1 MAEGFEGFTLF
12 TMSWYRAS
20 LLREP
25 SVFLLAEGLRKSRH
39 ARISDP
45 SQRSIPAGANRKC
58 SGLALIILCFVG
70 FGSKHVLFP
79 AIPTAT
85 FPHPFILWAERRS
98 IQHTQTHGFGFWDS
112 KDFLAGNLV
121 CDSCPCATCWNSSV
135 PLDPRRSV
143 AMHQHFYDSII
154 LWMKHH
160 ILAGVFIYVYC
171 MNHA

>member
-25 SVFLLAEGLRKSRH
+25 SVFLLAEGLPKSRH

-45 SQRSIPAGANRKC
+45 ASLWQEPTGNAPIWLWSYFVLLASAQSISCSQPFQQRPFRTPSY
-58 SGLALIILCFVG
+58 
-70 FGSKHVLFP
+70 FGPSAVPSSAPKHTVLW
-79 AIPTAT
+79 
-85 FPHPFILWAERRS
+85 LEL
-98 IQHTQTHGFGFWDS
+98 WDS
-112 KDFLAGNLV
+112 KDLLAGNLA
-121 CDSCPCATCWNSSV
+121 CDSCPRATCWNSSV

-143 AMHQHFYDSII
+143 AMHPHFYDSII